1 MDRFFTDWEGPWV
14 TTDFAYEIA
23 SKIMNNHTFF
33 QRLSQYDD
41 YLSYIVQ
48 KKDYEPGDTLK
59 LLAPFIVASDVASQD
74 LREISRELA
83 KFVPQSRQALDCL
96 DYRPVVI
103 STSYQQFLEVS
114 AGALGIKEN
123 LHGTELRTEDY
134 QVDKEDKEMIKRAV
148 DDIASL
154 PEIMVHPRMAK
165 DDLHESSRRAVDW
178 LDDFFWNRLKRTSF
192 KPVLEEVK
200 AVGGKRKREVVER
213 YMDELNYSEV
223 IAIGDSISDYAMLD
237 FVRDDGI
244 AVSFNGNEYAVNHSN
259 VAVVSDTA
267 FGEAAVVDA
276 FTKKGVDGV
285 IDLVKN
291 KRTEMLN
298 PQIAANLST
307 TSFYWLQEE
316 DINLSTIIGESG
328 YMRKKLRGDAG
339 ELG

>member
-1 MDRFFTDWEGPWV
+1 MDMFFTDWEGPWV

-23 SKIMNNHTFF
+23 RKVLNNHTFF

-41 YLSYIVQ
+41 YLSYVV
-48 KKDYEPGDTLK
+48 KKEEYEPGDTLK
-59 LLAPFIVASDVASQD
+59 LLAPFIIASDVTSQN
-74 LREISRELA
+74 LKEISRDLA
-83 KFVPQSRQALDCL
+83 NFVPQSRQALDCL
-96 DYRPVVI
+96 NYRPVVI

-114 AGALGIKEN
+114 AGFLGIKKN
-123 LHGTELRTEDY
+123 LNGTELRIEDY
-134 QVDKEDKEMIKRAV
+134 QVASEDKELVKKVV

-154 PEIMVHPRMAK
+154 PEIVVHSAMTK
-165 DDLHESSRRAVDW
+165 DELPETSKHAVDW
-178 LDDFFWNRLKRTSF
+178 LDDFFWKKLTQTSF

-237 FVRDDGI
+237 FVRDNGV

-276 FTKKGVDGV
+276 FGKKGGKGV
-285 IDLVKN
+285 IELVKN

-298 PQIAANLST
+298 PQIAQNLST
-307 TSFYWLQEE
+307 TSFYWLQE
-316 DINLSTIIGESG
+316 DIDLSAVVEESG

-339 ELG
+339 GLG